1 MHAKHVLHY
10 LTVVP
15 DKWNAV
21 TLSIA
26 NANHTGLA
34 LQGYRGKVIP
44 LSAFIKRLLAV
55 FSSVQFSTSSYVS
68 RQYSLNSI
76 I

>member
-1 MHAKHVLHY
+1 MQAKHAFHY

-15 DKWNAV
+15 AKQKAV

-26 NANHTGLA
+26 NANHIGLA

-44 LSAFIKRLLAV
+44 LSAFIKRLLVV
-55 FSSVQFSTSSYVS
+55 FSSVLEVQAARHSNVF
-68 RQYSLNSI
+68 LI
-76 I
+76 L